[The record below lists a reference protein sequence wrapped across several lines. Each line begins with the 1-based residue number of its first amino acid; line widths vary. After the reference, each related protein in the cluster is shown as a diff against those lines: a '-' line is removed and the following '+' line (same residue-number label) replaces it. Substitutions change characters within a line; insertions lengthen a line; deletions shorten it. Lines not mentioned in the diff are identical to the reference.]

1 MQLKLKKMKTI
12 GSTLKEA
19 REINSFTLR
28 QIEEET
34 GISNAYLSQLENDKI
49 KNPSAQ
55 VLFKLASVYHVDL
68 NTLLSETN
76 IVHKKTTAEISE
88 EQEWSKRFAFSA
100 GNLTGDQKQQVIE
113 YIQFLKSKN
122 V

>member
-1 MQLKLKKMKTI
+1 MKTI

-19 REINSFTLR
+19 REFNSFTLR

-76 IVHKKTTAEISE
+76 IINKKTTAEITE

-100 GNLTGDQKQQVIE
+100 GNLTENQKMEVME
-113 YIQFLKSKN
+113 YIKYLKSKN